1 MSNYYENKVV
11 WVTGASSG
19 IGAEMVKKLATQ
31 NAKIILSARRKS
43 KLEELAQSLNIEKEN
58 YLVLP
63 LDLAKPETFD
73 QAVNEVVENFG
84 KIDILINNAGL
95 AYKAFGEKTL
105 EEVDRQ
111 IMEVNYFGPMLLTK
125 KALPFLK
132 KNKNSQVVLVSSIL
146 GDFGLPLV
154 SAYAAAKHALHGYFD
169 SLRYEVEK
177 YNMYIT
183 LVTPGF
189 INTEITFNSLT
200 ESGESYNQNSDAQ
213 AKGMDAGKCAQKILK
228 AVSKQKRFYRVG
240 GIEIYMP
247 LFEFFFPKIF
257 YIIMKKLHKL

>member
-1 MSNYYENKVV
+1 MSNYFENKVV

-19 IGAEMVKKLATQ
+19 IGAEMVKRLATL
-31 NAKIILSARRKS
+31 NAKIILSARRKT
-43 KLEELAQSLNIEKEN
+43 KLEELAQALNIQKEH

-63 LDLAKPETFD
+63 LDLAQTETFEL
-73 QAVNEVVENFG
+73 AVNQVIEKFG
-84 KIDILINNAGL
+84 SIDILINNAGL
-95 AYKAFGEKTL
+95 AYKAYGEETL
-105 EEVDRQ
+105 EEVDRK

-125 KALPFLK
+125 KALPLLK
-132 KNKNSQVVLVSSIL
+132 KNKNSQVVVVSSIL
-146 GDFGLPLV
+146 GEFGLPLV

-177 YNMYIT
+177 YKLHIT

-189 INTEITFNSLT
+189 INTEITYNSLT
-200 ESGESYNQNSDAQ
+200 ETGESYNQNSDAQ
-213 AKGMDAGKCAQKILK
+213 AKGMDAQKCAQKIL
-228 AVSKQKRFYRVG
+228 AATAKQKRFYRVG

>member
-1 MSNYYENKVV
+1 MNNFFENKVV

-19 IGAEMVKKLATQ
+19 IGAEMVKILASK
-31 NAKIILSARRKS
+31 NAKVILSARRKE
-43 KLEELAQSLNIEKEN
+43 KLDVIAQSFEIPEEN

-63 LDLAKPETFD
+63 LDLAQPDTFEN
-73 QAVNEVVENFG
+73 AVNQVEEKFG
-84 KIDILINNAGL
+84 KLDILINNAGL
-95 AYKAFGEKTL
+95 AYKAYGENTL
-105 EEVDRQ
+105 EEVDRK
-111 IMEVNYFGPMLLTK
+111 IMEVNYFGPVLLTK
-125 KALPFLK
+125 KALPLLK
-132 KNKNSQVVLVSSIL
+132 KNKESQVVAVSSIL

-177 YNMYIT
+177 YKMHIS

-189 INTEITFNSLT
+189 INTEITYNSLT

-213 AKGMDAGKCAQKILK
+213 AKGMDAKKCAEKILK
-228 AVSKQKRFYRVG
+228 AVSKRKRFYRVG